1 MNADSVVIVGAGQ
14 AGGWAAQTL
23 RKEGFAGKV
32 CLIGEESHR
41 PYERPPLS
49 KAVLSGEASAESTRL
64 FNIEAFEKLG
74 LDWRPN
80 LRVN

>member
-1 MNADSVVIVGAGQ
+1 MPGVSVRENSWGRADHESQTMNTDNIVIIGTGQ

-32 CLIGEESHR
+32 FLIGEEPHR

-49 KAVLSGEASAESTRL
+49 KAVLSGDALPRAP
-64 FNIEAFEKLG
+64 I
-74 LDWRPN
+74 
-80 LRVN
+80 

>member
-1 MNADSVVIVGAGQ
+1 MNTDNIVIIGTGQ

-32 CLIGEESHR
+32 FLIGEEPHR

-49 KAVLSGEASAESTRL
+49 KAVLSGDALPRAP
-64 FNIEAFEKLG
+64 I
-74 LDWRPN
+74 
-80 LRVN
+80 